1 MMARLARLSAANQVH
16 LLIQRGNNG
25 AAIFIDDDDRVAY
38 LKMLRD
44 AALDHKVWIHAY
56 ATTDNEVILL
66 ATPADAG
73 GLSRMMQSLGRR
85 YVARFNRRHERSGT
99 LWEGRFR
106 STVIEAALHLRDCM
120 CFVEL
125 APVRAGLVHAA
136 PDHAWSSARH
146 HLGLAVDPLV
156 TDAPLYWATGN
167 TPFEREVAHQR
178 LLERAL
184 TSEQT
189 HAIEQAARKG
199 WVLGSA
205 GFVAMLESETS
216 RRARPRR
223 PGRPRAG
230 PRSSSD

>member
-1 MMARLARLSAANQVH
+1 MARLARLSAANQVH

-25 AAIFIDDDDRVAY
+25 EATFVDDDDRVAY
-38 LKMLRD
+38 LAMLRS
-44 AALDHKVWIHAY
+44 AALDNQVRIHAY
-56 ATTDNEVILL
+56 ALTDNEVFLL

-73 GLSRMMQSLGRR
+73 APGRMMQSLGRR
-85 YVARFNRRHERSGT
+85 YVARFNRRHARTGT

-136 PDHAWSSARH
+136 NEHAWSSARH
-146 HLGLAVDPLV
+146 HLGLAVDLLV
-156 TDAPLYWATGN
+156 TDAPLYWSTGN

-184 TSEQT
+184 TSEKT
-189 HAIEQAARKG
+189 LAIEQAARKG
-199 WVLGSA
+199 WVYGSA
-205 GFVAMLESETS
+205 AFAAALESETS

-223 PGRPRAG
+223 PGRSRSNPGSG
-230 PRSSSD
+230 PG